1 MATLA
6 AQIETEIQV
15 MIADKTLIDLSRQR
29 SSTATLNAARLTKMC
44 EMVAAKVQA
53 FVGVISTYD
62 SANNDHVEACDMG
75 TRLLLLRMRQVYPGT
90 LTPEG
95 AGYIGD
101 VMAELA
107 DARTRRQDESTDN
120 VRYHSNDVSDLDARF
135 PATSLDLGDD
145 DREG

>member
-15 MIADKTLIDLSRQR
+15 IIADKTLIDLTRQR
-29 SSTATLNAARLTKMC
+29 SSTNTLNTTRLTKMC
-44 EMVAAKVQA
+44 EMVAAKVQV
-53 FVGVISTYD
+53 FTGVISTYD
-62 SANNDHVEACDMG
+62 SANNDHVEALDMG
-75 TRLLLLRMRQVYPGT
+75 TRLLLLRIRQVYPGT
-90 LTPEG
+90 LTAEG

-120 VRYHSNDVSDLDARF
+120 VRYYSNDISDLDTRF